1 MNRRE
6 FLTTAAATPVLAF
19 VAPHLAMAAANWDRT
34 LILVELNG
42 GNDGLNM
49 VVPYADPLYAKL
61 RPTLKV
67 APQKVLQ
74 LDEKLGLAPEMTA
87 LMNHWKDKHLAVAMG
102 VGYPDPNLSHFRG
115 IEIWDTASDAT
126 QYAQLGWV
134 AQAYQASG
142 SPPATFTA
150 DGIVLGRAYMG
161 PLTAPDRRIVV
172 LEKSTAKMNQAGMI
186 PQPNALA
193 DMGGPANAA
202 LARVLSVQQN
212 FKTAAADIITHKI
225 DTVDPK
231 ATFPAGDLGPQ
242 LEIAARLLVAK
253 VQVPVIKVSLGG
265 FDTHAGQPNDQPRLL
280 GELSNALDAFAKSM
294 KANGLWDKVLIM
306 TYSEFGRRPAENGSS
321 GTDHGT
327 SAPHFLLGGRVKGGI
342 YGEQP
347 SLKDFADGQNMAH
360 RLHFR
365 SMYATAA
372 KEWMGL
378 SAPFLKEPGLGAI
391 A

>member
-6 FLTTAAATPVLAF
+6 FLSSAAAAPILAF

-49 VVPYADPLYAKL
+49 VAPYADPNYAKL
-61 RPTLKV
+61 RPTLKLT
-67 APQKVLQ
+67 PDKVLQ
-74 LDEKLGLAPEMTA
+74 LDERLGLAPEMA
-87 LMNHWKDKHLAVAMG
+87 PLMSHWKDKKLAVAMG

-115 IEIWDTASDAT
+115 IEIWDTATDAS
-126 QYAQLGWV
+126 QYGHMGWIAQM
-134 AQAYQASG
+134 YQSSEA
-142 SPPATFTA
+142 PPSNFTA

-161 PLTAPDRRIVV
+161 PLSAPDRRIVV

-186 PQPNALA
+186 PQA
-193 DMGGPANAA
+193 MGAAPANAA
-202 LARVLSVQQN
+202 LARVLSVQQD
-212 FKTAAADIITHKI
+212 FKQAAADIITHKI

-231 ATFPAGDLGPQ
+231 ATFLAGELGPQ
-242 LEIAARLLVAK
+242 LEIVARLLVAK

-280 GELSNALDAFAKSM
+280 GELAAALDAFAKSM
-294 KANGLWDKVLIM
+294 KANGLWDKVLVM
-306 TYSEFGRRPAENGSS
+306 TYSEFGRRPAENGSA

-327 SAPHFLLGGRVKGGI
+327 SAPHFLLGGRVKGGV

-347 SLKDFADGQNMAH
+347 PLKDFADGQNMGH
-360 RLHFR
+360 RIHFR
-365 SMYATAA
+365 SMYATAG

-378 SAPFLKEPGLGAI
+378 SAPFLKEPPLGAI